1 MTYRHVDRVPL
12 RWAALFTA
20 PFLLAVA
27 LPLLFGAPSKT
38 LFWSAPWLLLVLAVV
53 LAFTSL
59 TTTVAGGQLVT
70 AFRFGRP
77 RKRIALTDVAAH
89 RTTTHGARYG
99 WGIRM
104 VPGGTLWRV
113 WGRRSVELTLR
124 DRKRTVS
131 IGTSDPE
138 GLEAAIASA
147 PRITPPFEL

>member
-1 MTYRHVDRVPL
+1 M
-12 RWAALFTA
+12 
-20 PFLLAVA
+20 
-27 LPLLFGAPSKT
+27 PS
-38 LFWSAPWLLLVLAVV
+38 AIVLAVL

-59 TTTVAGGQLVT
+59 TSTVAGGELVA
-70 AFRFGRP
+70 AFRFGWP
-77 RKRIALTDVAAH
+77 RKRIALADVADH

-113 WGRRSVELTLR
+113 WGRQSVELTLR

-138 GLEAAIASA
+138 GLEAAIANA
-147 PRITPPFEL
+147 PRVAPPFDR